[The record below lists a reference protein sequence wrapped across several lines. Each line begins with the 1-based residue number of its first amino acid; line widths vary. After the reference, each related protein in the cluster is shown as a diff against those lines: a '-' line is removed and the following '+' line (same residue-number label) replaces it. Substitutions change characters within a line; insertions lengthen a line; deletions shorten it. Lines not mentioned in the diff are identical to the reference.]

1 VIVCDVKPES
11 EAERLGKTKKMIH
24 SNRDFVFLGV
34 RKDDEIVIVNN
45 SIVQELDLDTLD
57 RYFNQIPIILTL
69 RSSR

>member
-1 VIVCDVKPES
+1 
-11 EAERLGKTKKMIH
+11 MIH
-24 SNRDFVFLGV
+24 SDRDFVFLGV